1 MQKMKIN
8 YNQTNFY
15 EFLWPRYR
23 HENFPQVLGT
33 LEERVNFNYSMFPAT
48 LLLKLSNQG
57 KLPQKQALQICMSEK
72 ECFMSTQNISL
83 RRSISF
89 MYKLW
94 LCVHDVMCNV
104 SSLCEIISMLDRG
117 NDHQNQI

>member
-33 LEERVNFNYSMFPAT
+33 LGERVNFNYSMFPAA
-48 LLLKLSNQG
+48 LCFLNLSNKG
-57 KLPQKQALQICMSEK
+57 KLPQKQALKICMSGK
-72 ECFMSTQNISL
+72 ECFMSL

-94 LCVHDVMCNV
+94 LCVHYVMCNV
-104 SSLCEIISMLDRG
+104 SSLCDIISMLDRG
-117 NDHQNQI
+117 NDH